1 MKPKFRYLLTAL
13 TLAALS
19 ISCNFLD
26 EDPDNILPSGAVFG
40 DEAAMKSV
48 LANFYGRL
56 DNPRWGQRLKDKSSR
71 AEPSYN
77 YQRACYGFTVLDEAA
92 RCEGGADDRRDFED
106 DRWRVYDYGFIRDIN
121 VFLNEIRKTDKIKPD
136 EKLAYESEARFIRAW
151 VYFSMVR
158 GLGGVPL
165 IGDVVFTYDSNTDIK
180 SLRRP
185 RASEKEVY
193 DYIIS
198 ECREIAGHLPETSV
212 NSARATKWA
221 ATMLQARAALYAGSI
236 ARYNSILTPQI
247 ATEKGEVGIPASAS
261 EAYYKTALDA
271 SKSVIDDSPYKLMVN
286 DDDRE
291 RNFWNAVNSK
301 KNNTEVIWSI
311 DHLRPG
317 CTVEFT
323 YWNIPASLME
333 GTQACYAGPVMNLVE
348 AFEYKDNRNG
358 SLNIGTLSSP
368 VFYDSP
374 SDLFKDKDA
383 RLWGTVIWPGAEFRG
398 ESVVLQAGQLLPSG
412 SSWKTYASGSPG
424 SVDSKGRLITSVN
437 GPAANNNYL
446 VNKTGFF
453 FRKFLDEESGTSIGG
468 QNNSEMWFPLFRIS
482 EAYLIAAEC
491 LYELGGNDSDGRDSA
506 WYMNKVRSRAGISAL
521 TSVTLDDIVN
531 ENRVEF
537 AFEDHRWW
545 DLKRWRL
552 AHTVW
557 NGVANDRLAQ
567 QWALFPYR
575 VNAEGNE
582 NDGKWVFVRQAV
594 NTEPYPRFFQLKN
607 YYNFIDQTWI
617 SNNPELVKNPYQ

>member
-1 MKPKFRYLLTAL
+1 
-13 TLAALS
+13 
-19 ISCNFLD
+19 
-26 EDPDNILPSGAVFG
+26 
-40 DEAAMKSV
+40 MKSV

-165 IGDVVFTYDSNTDIK
+165 IGDVVFTYDSNTDIT

-236 ARYNSILTPQI
+236 ARYNSLLTPQI

-261 EAYYKTALDA
+261 EAYYKTSLDA
-271 SKSVIDDSPYKLMVN
+271 AKSVIDDSPYKLMVN

-358 SLNIGTLSSP
+358 SLNIGTL
-368 VFYDSP
+368 
-374 SDLFKDKDA
+374 
-383 RLWGTVIWPGAEFRG
+383 
-398 ESVVLQAGQLLPSG
+398 

-594 NTEPYPRFFQLKN
+594 NTEPYPRFFKLKN